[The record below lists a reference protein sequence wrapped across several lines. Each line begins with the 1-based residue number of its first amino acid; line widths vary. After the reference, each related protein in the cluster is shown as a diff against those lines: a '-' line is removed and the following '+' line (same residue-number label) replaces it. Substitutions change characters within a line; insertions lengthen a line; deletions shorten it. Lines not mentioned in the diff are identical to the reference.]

1 MHLRGWLS
9 GLLVALG
16 CLLPAAAQDARF
28 IRLRNTTVTTPPA
41 PDAKSRAAAVAK
53 ATPPVSG
60 LYLLQ
65 LDGTPSAPQRE
76 ALQARGVRLLHPV
89 PDDAFVCHLEASP
102 AAEVRA
108 LPYVRWL
115 GEYQPEWRIDRR
127 LAAAIGSRP
136 ADPLEVRLL
145 LRPHSPPAVLVA
157 ALRQFSGAIHRT
169 ETRFGVFLG
178 GRTTPRRVLELARS
192 PSVLWIEPAGRMKLV
207 DEIAT
212 EIVLGDDGTPGKP
225 AQVQRLGFDGR
236 GVTVAVADSGLDSGD
251 ADTMHE
257 DLRGRV
263 DAFFAYGGLED
274 AADEHS
280 HGTHCAGIVAGSGAI
295 GTTDEEGYLWGLGV
309 APGSHL
315 VAQRL
320 FDAGGDYYAPP
331 SFEVMTRDAV
341 RSGAYV
347 GSNSWGDDTQG
358 RYDLSAAEFDALV
371 RDADA
376 RTPGEQPYVLEFSAG
391 NSGPGRQTIGSPA
404 VAKNVIATGACQND
418 RFDLA
423 LYAEGAE
430 TMADFSSRGPAEDG
444 RIKPDITAPGT
455 WIASLKSQMASD
467 ANAWLGIDENYL
479 FQGGTSQ
486 AGPHVSGA
494 CAVFVQWYR
503 ETQGGLTPSPA
514 LVKAALINSA
524 VDMTSAEVPV
534 DADDDDAG
542 TMLVVGGTPPVPNH
556 DEGWGR
562 CDVANL
568 IAGERR
574 FAFTDQGAGLK
585 TGAVSEKRIIVGADD
600 ALKVTL
606 TYTDVP
612 GLPAA
617 IPALVND
624 LDLEVVS
631 PDGRVFRGN
640 AFLDGESSSGTAEGD
655 RINNVEGVLVSN
667 PAAGEWILRV
677 RAHRVVQD
685 VHGRTNAAPEQD
697 FALVA
702 SGQIP
707 FPGEGVVSWDQE
719 TYPAPAT
726 ARLRLVDTDLRNETS
741 ATVTVASGSQPAP
754 LTLTLQR
761 SGAGGT
767 FTGTVVLATSPRA
780 GSLAVANGDTVTVS
794 YNDASPAGVRTRT
807 ATIDLD
813 PPVIDSVRAVQRFGR
828 TSLRFEA
835 SEPVRSVAVLNPI
848 DGPSFTVTNAFLRTS
863 PELPLADLVPDQVYR
878 WYVVA
883 TDEAGNTRT
892 NDNGG
897 RYYFFTATRPA
908 KALLLYSPETAFE
921 QLNLPFPGIEHWTGP
936 LDSLGV
942 DYEVWNFAETNTV
955 PSAALLSG
963 YRVVIWRPE
972 DLATLPAGL
981 ASGLSSYVSGGGALL
996 AASSEVLSRLSP
1008 AEQSFRTNVLHVAE
1022 FTEDVGATVAN
1033 GITGDPIG
1041 GGLAIGLDYQEFP
1054 DFLSLLDYS
1063 TFPDALRPTPDAAA
1077 FLNQD
1082 DGRVIGVRYPRT
1094 GDDSRG
1100 RVVFL
1105 SIPWE
1110 AIPTEAEAP
1119 DNKATVLGRALDFL
1133 VPGLRGGSSVSFHQP
1148 AYTLPSAAVVEV
1160 NDSAR
1165 SGQGRITLRIHGT
1178 SDPAGFELP
1187 LVETPLKGLFRGRV
1201 TLGTTATEATGA
1213 RLKCAHG
1220 DTLTA
1225 TYENAAG
1232 AALSTDAAIDTVA
1245 PVIGEVATDPAYNE
1259 AVITWTTDKPTDT
1272 LVRFGESGGD
1282 DALLTRTAYSAELT
1296 TEHEI
1301 QIPGLQ
1307 PDRDYYFVPVSRD
1320 EAGNTTTAR
1329 QAGRSFRLRTLRP
1342 LDAPWSD
1349 ALEKGRAGWA
1359 TFDDDAFD
1367 DETGQSLLNTTW
1379 KFGKPTNR
1387 YGIAAHSGTHCWATN
1402 LDGEAVDTAIADL
1415 LSPAIDL
1422 RDGNTARLRFRT
1434 WYDTTERSDLLDF
1447 ELCQVAI
1454 TTNNGAQWSDLAG
1467 FGLGDVSA
1475 DWEEVDVD
1483 ISRFTGHVVRLRFN
1497 YQLLSF
1503 ETTDRPGWFVDDLE
1517 ITLSR
1522 NQASSFLI
1530 TNNLAQA
1537 TFSVRGPT
1545 NFTAVVG
1552 TGRWF
1557 NVSNAVPGEYVVRWS
1572 PVDHHLTP
1580 PAVTNRLG
1588 TNGLLLVGRYEF
1600 PDANANGI
1608 SDLWEGSSFGR
1619 VLSGPEAAPGADP
1632 DGDGFANAL
1641 EFQAGTDPVD
1651 PDSVLRL
1658 NLPSGGANAPIQVS
1672 WPSRPRHEYVLE
1684 ISDDLRRWSTAGDP
1698 RIGTGGVLTNT
1709 LPALL
1714 GQGGYYFRVRVQP

>member
-1 MHLRGWLS
+1 MHLRGWIA
-9 GLLVALG
+9 GLVVALG
-16 CLLPAAAQDARF
+16 CLLHATAQDARF
-28 IRLRNTTVTTPPA
+28 IRLRNATVTTPPP
-41 PDAKSRAAAVAK
+41 PDAKTRAK
-53 ATPPVSG
+53 ALEIAKPPVSG
-60 LYLLQ
+60 LFLVQVEGSLSAEQRELLQ
-65 LDGTPSAPQRE
+65 SQRVRILSPIPDSAY
-76 ALQARGVRLLHPV
+76 
-89 PDDAFVCHLEASP
+89 VCHLDAAS
-102 AAEVRA
+102 AAGIRA
-108 LPYVRWL
+108 LPFVRWL
-115 GEYQPEWRIDRR
+115 GEYQPEWRLDRR
-127 LAAAIGSRP
+127 LTAAMA
-136 ADPLEVRLL
+136 ADPRTPRDVRLL
-145 LRPHSPPAVLVA
+145 LRPNSPPAVVLSVV
-157 ALRQFSGAIHRT
+157 RRFRGPVHRN

-178 GRTTPRRVLELARS
+178 GRTGPRDVLELARS
-192 PSVLWIEPAGRMKLV
+192 ESVLWIEPAGRMKLV
-207 DEIAT
+207 DEVAT
-212 EIVLGDDGTPGKP
+212 EILMGDDGVPGKP
-225 AQVQRLGFDGR
+225 AEVQRLGFDGR
-236 GVTVAVADSGLDSGD
+236 GVTVAVADSGLDTGD
-251 ADTMHE
+251 AETMHR
-257 DLRGRV
+257 DLQGRV

-274 AADEHS
+274 ASDEHS

-295 GTTDEEGYLWGLGV
+295 GTKDDNGYLWGLGV
-309 APGSHL
+309 APGAHL
-315 VAQRL
+315 VAQRM
-320 FDAGGDYYAPP
+320 FDGAGDYYAPP
-331 SFEVMTRDAV
+331 SYETLTRDAV

-376 RTPGEQPYVLEFSAG
+376 RTPGEQPYILEFSAG
-391 NSGPGRQTIGSPA
+391 NSGPGEQTIGSPA

-534 DADDDDAG
+534 DTDDEEAG
-542 TMLVVGGTPPVPNH
+542 TMLVVGGTPPVPNG

-562 CDVANL
+562 CDVAAL

-574 FAFTDQGAGLK
+574 FQFTEQGTGLK
-585 TGAVSEKRIIVGADD
+585 TGAVSEKRLVVGSDD

-606 TYTDVP
+606 AYTDVP

-640 AFLDGESSSGTAEGD
+640 AFLDGESVADTAEGD
-655 RINNVEGVLVSN
+655 RINNVEGVLISN

-677 RAHRVVQD
+677 RAQRVVQD

-707 FPGEGVVSWDQE
+707 FPGEGVVSWDKE

-726 ARLRLVDTDLRNETS
+726 ALLRLVDTDLRNQAS
-741 ATVTVASGSQPAP
+741 ATVTVASDAQATP

-761 SGAGGT
+761 SGLGGT
-767 FTGTVVLATSPRA
+767 FTGAVSLVTSPKA
-780 GSLAVANGDTVTVS
+780 GALTVANGNTMTVS
-794 YNDASPAGVRTRT
+794 YDDASPAGRRSRT
-807 ATIDLD
+807 ALIDLD
-813 PPVIDSVRAVQRFGR
+813 PPLIDSVRAVQRFGR
-828 TSLRFEA
+828 TSLRFNA
-835 SEPVRSVAVLNPI
+835 SEPVRSVVVVNPVN
-848 DGPSFTVTNAFLRTS
+848 GPAFTVTNTFLRTS
-863 PELPLADLVPDQVYR
+863 PELFLPELVPDQVYR
-878 WYVVA
+878 YFVIA
-883 TDEAGNTRT
+883 TDGAGNVRT
-892 NDNGG
+892 NDNAG

-908 KALLLYSPETAFE
+908 KALLLYSPETTFE
-921 QLNLPFPGIEHWTGP
+921 QLNLPFPGIEHWTQP
-936 LDSLGV
+936 LESLGI

-981 ASGLSSYVSGGGALL
+981 ASGLSSYVAGGGALF

-1008 AEQSFRTNVLHVAE
+1008 AEQAFRTNVLHVAE

-1033 GITGDPIG
+1033 GVSGDPIG
-1041 GGLAIGLDYQEFP
+1041 ARLAIALDYQEFP
-1054 DFLSLLDYS
+1054 DLGSLLDFS
-1063 TFPDALRPTPDAAA
+1063 TFPDALRPTADAAS
-1077 FLNQD
+1077 FLTQD
-1082 DGRVIGVRYPRT
+1082 EGRIIGLRYPRT
-1094 GDDSRG
+1094 GNDSQG

-1110 AIPTEAEAP
+1110 SIPTEADAP

-1133 VPGLRGGSSVSFHQP
+1133 VPGLRGGSTVTFHQP
-1148 AYTLPSAAVVEV
+1148 AYTLPAAAMIEV
-1160 NDSAR
+1160 NDAAR
-1165 SGQGRITLRIHGT
+1165 SGQNRVTLRIVSD
-1178 SDPAGFELP
+1178 SDPEGLDLP
-1187 LVETPLKGLFRGRV
+1187 LVETPLKGVFRGRV
-1201 TLGTTATEATGA
+1201 TLGTAPTDASGS
-1213 RLKCAHG
+1213 RLKCANG
-1220 DTLTA
+1220 DTLGA
-1225 TYENAAG
+1225 SYNNAAG
-1232 AALSTDAAIDTVA
+1232 IALSAEATIDTV
-1245 PVIGEVATDPAYNE
+1245 PPIITGVANDPAYNE

-1282 DALLTRTAYSAELT
+1282 DSLLTRTAYSADLT

-1301 QIPGLQ
+1301 QISGLQ
-1307 PDRDYYFVPVSRD
+1307 PDRDYYFLPVSQD
-1320 EAGNTTTAR
+1320 EAGNVATAR
-1329 QAGRSFRLRTLRP
+1329 QAGKSFRLRTLRP
-1342 LDAPWSD
+1342 LEAPWRDS
-1349 ALEKGRAGWA
+1349 LEKGRTGWA

-1367 DETGQSLLNTTW
+1367 DETGENLLNTTW
-1379 KFGKPTNR
+1379 RYGAPSNR
-1387 YGIAAHSGTHCWATN
+1387 YGIRAHSGTNCWATN
-1402 LDGEAVDTAIADL
+1402 LEGQPVDTAIADL

-1422 RDGNTARLRFRT
+1422 RGGNTARLKFRT

-1454 TTNNGAQWSDLAG
+1454 STNNGAQWSDLVG
-1467 FGLGDVSA
+1467 FGFGDVST

-1483 ISRFTGHVVRLRFN
+1483 ISRFTGHVVRVRFN

-1517 ITLSR
+1517 ITLTQNRS
-1522 NQASSFLI
+1522 SSFSI
-1530 TNNLAQA
+1530 TNSLAQA
-1537 TFSVRGPT
+1537 TFSIHGPT
-1545 NFTAVVG
+1545 NFG
-1552 TGRWF
+1552 TVMGSGRWF
-1557 NVSNAVPGEYVVRWS
+1557 NVSNAVPGVYVVRWS
-1572 PVDHHLTP
+1572 PVDHYVTP
-1580 PAVTNRLG
+1580 PAVTHQVG
-1588 TNGLLLVGRYEF
+1588 TNALLVVGQYTF
-1600 PDANANGI
+1600 PDTNGNGI
-1608 SDLWEGSSFGR
+1608 SDLWENSFFGKP
-1619 VLSGPEAAPGADP
+1619 LSGAEATAGTDS
-1632 DGDGFANAL
+1632 DGDGFSNFA
-1641 EFQAGTDPVD
+1641 EFQAGTHPKDPA
-1651 PDSVLRL
+1651 SSLRIH
-1658 NLPSGGANAPIQVS
+1658 LPSGGVNAPIAVS
-1672 WPSRPRHEYVLE
+1672 WPSEARREYLLE
-1684 ISDDLRRWSTAGDP
+1684 ISDDLQRWAIAGDP
-1698 RIGTGGVLTNT
+1698 RIGTGGILTNT